1 MLYQGIFPRN
11 TRWRRANHPASVIA
25 PSNAPVIA
33 PSIARAIGMLM
44 LMFVSAAHAD
54 EPVIKGAEIIGGD
67 IREGGLILGK
77 AGAGAAVII
86 DGKPMPVSAQGHFVI
101 GFHRDSDDP
110 IEIIIAPPENSPEN
124 SSDNRNM
131 VSVVA
136 PDQREYDIQRIDGL
150 AQKMV
155 TPPAAVT
162 NRIVRDSKA
171 VKAARAIMPKIL
183 DSSGGPNF
191 FAGFDWPARG
201 RISGVYGGQRILNGK
216 PRQPHYGIDIAAPKG
231 TPVRAPAD
239 GVITLVDDLYYS
251 GWTIIMA
258 HGLGVNSAFLHLDDI
273 IVEAGTFVA
282 RGAVIGHIGSSG
294 RSTGPHLDWRLDW
307 QGRRLDAGL
316 IAGPMGATPSAQ

>member
-1 MLYQGIFPRN
+1 MLYQGIFPLY
-11 TRWRRANHPASVIA
+11 TRWRRANHRASVIA
-25 PSNAPVIA
+25 HAVAPGIA
-33 PSIARAIGMLM
+33 PGIAHAIGMLM

-54 EPVIKGAEIIGGD
+54 EPVINGAEIIGGD
-67 IREGGLILGK
+67 IREGGLIFGK
-77 AGAGAAVII
+77 AAAGAAVIV
-86 DGKPMPVSAQGHFVI
+86 DGTPMPISAQGHFVI

-110 IEIIIAPPENSPEN
+110 IEIIIAPQDNSPDN
-124 SSDNRNM
+124 SPDKSNE

-136 PDQREYDIQRIDGL
+136 PDQREYDIQRINGL

-183 DSSGGPNF
+183 DSAGRPNF

-201 RISGVYGGQRILNGK
+201 RISGVYGSQRMLNGK

-282 RGAVIGHIGSSG
+282 RGAIIGNIGSSG

-316 IAGPMGATPSAQ
+316 IAGPMGSTPSAQ